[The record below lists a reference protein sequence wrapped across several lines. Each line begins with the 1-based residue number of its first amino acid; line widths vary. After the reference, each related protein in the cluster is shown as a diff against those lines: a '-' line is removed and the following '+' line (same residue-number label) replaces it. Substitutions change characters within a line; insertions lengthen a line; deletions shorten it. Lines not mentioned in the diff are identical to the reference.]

1 MAIQTRP
8 ARQPA
13 KEARRARVSAFE
25 YVFPAIRGI
34 QAEREFYV
42 TMCPLKLIP
51 RLFVFDGEQLPAEL
65 RAQRTLNR
73 ARVPEIARYV
83 TDNPRGYVFS
93 ALTASVD
100 ADLSFEPLAEGGP
113 EARIGLLSIPMTAR
127 FVIND
132 GQHRRAGIEQAL
144 RRNPILGDEN
154 IAVVFFV
161 DVGLARCQQ
170 MFADLNRYAIRPQ
183 SSLSVLYDH
192 REELAQ
198 IVRCIV
204 AESSL
209 FQGLVETE
217 KSHLALR
224 SAKLFTLSALYTAT
238 RALLEGFSD
247 LPKETRIK
255 LASSYW
261 AMVAEQFPE
270 WAEVQAGAMSAGE
283 LRRDF
288 VHGHGIVLHALG
300 RAGNTLLHQGLD
312 PSDWPRRLRRLGNL
326 NWSRSNA
333 SVWEGRAMAGG
344 RMCKSSAHV
353 VLTSN
358 AVRAVLGLPLSGDE
372 RQAEAALSRGGT

>member
-1 MAIQTRP
+1 
-8 ARQPA
+8 
-13 KEARRARVSAFE
+13 
-25 YVFPAIRGI
+25 
-34 QAEREFYV
+34 
-42 TMCPLKLIP
+42 MCPLKLIP
-51 RLFVFDGEQLPAEL
+51 RLFLFDSEQVPAEL

-73 ARVPEIARYV
+73 ARVPEIARYI

-100 ADLSFEPLAEGGP
+100 ADLSFEPLADGGA

-144 RRNPILGDEN
+144 RRDPGLGDEN

-192 REELAQ
+192 REEMAQ
-198 IVRCIV
+198 IVRRVV
-204 AESSL
+204 AESPL
-209 FQGLVETE
+209 FQDLVETE
-217 KSHLALR
+217 KSNLALR
-224 SAKLFTLSALYTAT
+224 SARLFTLSALYTAT
-238 RALLEGFSD
+238 KALLDGFGD
-247 LPKETRIK
+247 LAKEKRVE
-255 LASSYW
+255 LAARYW
-261 AMVAEQFPE
+261 SLVAEQFPE
-270 WAEVQAGAMSAGE
+270 WAQVQAGAMSAGE

-288 VHGHGIVLHALG
+288 IHGHGIALHALG
-300 RAGNTLLHQGLD
+300 RAGNTLLRQGLE
-312 PSDWPRRLRRLGNL
+312 PGDWARLLCQLGKL
-326 NWSRSNA
+326 DWSRSNA

-344 RMCKSSAHV
+344 RICKSSAHV

-358 AVRAVLGLPLSGDE
+358 AVRAALGLPLSADE
-372 RQAEAALSRGGT
+372 RRAEEALSRGGS